1 MRHGQA
7 RAAASVRVPE
17 REGLVW
23 GCESKPARLSDNEKQ
38 RAWNQS
44 MESFRQP
51 SMQGPEEPAP
61 EDRGL
66 RPQRMAEMIGQRA
79 VYERLEIAIDAAR
92 KRSEPLGHI
101 LLDGPP
107 GLGKTTFAM
116 CIPAEL
122 GTTLQ
127 IASGAAL
134 AAPKD
139 LLPYLTN
146 AAEGSV
152 LFIDEIHRLPIAVEE
167 FLYPAMEDFRIDI
180 TLGDGVAARTINMP
194 LKPFTLV
201 GATTRP
207 GLISAPMRDRFVIRE
222 HLDYYSP
229 AELAEIIRRSA
240 AKLDMPMDDATADE
254 IARRSRGTPRLANNR
269 LRWIRDYSTSREER
283 RLDVEIARVALA
295 MQGIDEMGLDGFDRK
310 YLDTI
315 QRVFAGGPVGVEAIA
330 HTMSAAPDTL
340 EDDVE
345 PFLLRCELVIRTPRG
360 RKITPKGEEHLGTT
374 PATRGRLF

>member
-1 MRHGQA
+1 
-7 RAAASVRVPE
+7 
-17 REGLVW
+17 
-23 GCESKPARLSDNEKQ
+23 
-38 RAWNQS
+38 
-44 MESFRQP
+44 MESFREP
-51 SMQGPEEPAP
+51 SIQAAADDAPA
-61 EDRGL
+61 EDRAL
-66 RPQRMAEMIGQRA
+66 RPQRMDEMVGQRA
-79 VYERLEIAIDAAR
+79 VHERLSIAIDAAR
-92 KRSEPLGHI
+92 KRGETLGHI

-107 GLGKTTFAM
+107 GLGKTTFAT
-116 CIPAEL
+116 CIPREL

-146 AAEGSV
+146 CSEGSV

-194 LKPFTLV
+194 LRPFTLV
-201 GATTRP
+201 GATTRA
-207 GLISAPMRDRFVIRE
+207 GLISAPLRDRFVVRE

-229 AELAEIIRRSA
+229 EELAEIVRRSA
-240 AKLDMPMDDATADE
+240 VKLSMPMDDATADE

-269 LRWIRDYSTSREER
+269 LRWIRDFSTSRAG
-283 RLDVEIARVALA
+283 DQISVDIARSALE
-295 MQGIDEMGLDGFDRK
+295 MQGIDELGLDGFDRK
-310 YLDTI
+310 YLETI
-315 QRVFAGGPVGVEAIA
+315 QRVFAGGPVGIEAIA

-345 PFLLRCELVIRTPRG
+345 PYLLRRELVIRTPRG
-360 RKITPKGEEHLGTT
+360 RKLTPKGEEHVGVMPKT
-374 PATRGRLF
+374 PPQGRLF

>member
-1 MRHGQA
+1 
-7 RAAASVRVPE
+7 
-17 REGLVW
+17 
-23 GCESKPARLSDNEKQ
+23 
-38 RAWNQS
+38 
-44 MESFRQP
+44 MESFREP
-51 SMQGPEEPAP
+51 SIQGPPEPQP
-61 EDRGL
+61 EDRAL

-79 VYERLEIAIDAAR
+79 VYERLEIAIDASR
-92 KRSEPLGHI
+92 KRGETLGHI

-107 GLGKTTFAM
+107 GLGKTTFAT
-116 CIPAEL
+116 CIPNEL
-122 GTTLQ
+122 GVSLQ

-134 AAPKD
+134 SAPKD

-194 LKPFTLV
+194 LRPFTLV
-201 GATTRP
+201 GATTRS
-207 GLISAPMRDRFVIRE
+207 GLLSAPLRDRFVIRE

-229 AELAEIIRRSA
+229 EELAEIVHRSA
-240 AKLDMPMDDATADE
+240 GKLQMPMDDETAWE

-269 LRWIRDYSTSREER
+269 LRWIRDYSTSRAEG
-283 RLDVEIARVALA
+283 RLDVDIARVALA
-295 MQGIDEMGLDGFDRK
+295 MQGIDELGLDGFDRR
-310 YLDTI
+310 YLETI
-315 QRVFAGGPVGVEAIA
+315 QRVFAGGPVGIEAIA
-330 HTMSAAPDTL
+330 HTMSSAPDTL

-360 RKITPKGEEHLGTT
+360 RKLTPKGDEHLGGT
-374 PATRGRLF
+374 PAARGRLF

>member
-1 MRHGQA
+1 
-7 RAAASVRVPE
+7 
-17 REGLVW
+17 
-23 GCESKPARLSDNEKQ
+23 
-38 RAWNQS
+38 

-51 SMQGPEEPAP
+51 SLQAADEPVV
-61 EDRGL
+61 EDRAL
-66 RPQRMAEMIGQRA
+66 RPQRIAEMVGQRA
-79 VYERLEIAIDAAR
+79 VAERLEIAIDASR
-92 KRSEPLGHI
+92 KRGETLGHI

-107 GLGKTTFAM
+107 GLGKTTFAT
-116 CIPAEL
+116 CIPHEL

-134 AAPKD
+134 SAPKD

-194 LKPFTLV
+194 LRPFTLI
-201 GATTRP
+201 GATTRA
-207 GLISAPMRDRFVIRE
+207 GLLSAPLRDRFVIRD
-222 HLDYYSP
+222 HLDYYTVE
-229 AELAEIIRRSA
+229 ELAEIVRRSA
-240 AKLDMPMDDATADE
+240 GKLAMPMDDASADE

-269 LRWIRDYSTSREER
+269 LRWIRDYSTSRADGAV
-283 RLDVEIARVALA
+283 DVEIARAALA
-295 MQGIDEMGLDGFDRK
+295 MQGIDAIGLDAFDRR
-310 YLDTI
+310 YLETI
-315 QRVFAGGPVGVEAIA
+315 QRVFAGGPVGLEAIA

-345 PFLLRCELVIRTPRG
+345 PYLLRCELVVRTPRG
-360 RKITPKGEEHLGTT
+360 RRLTAKGDEHLGAPPT
-374 PATRGRLF
+374 PGQGRLF

>member
-1 MRHGQA
+1 MNSTNQFREPSIQA
-7 RAAASVRVPE
+7 A
-17 REGLVW
+17 
-23 GCESKPARLSDNEKQ
+23 
-38 RAWNQS
+38 
-44 MESFRQP
+44 
-51 SMQGPEEPAP
+51 EEPVA
-61 EDRGL
+61 EDRAL

-79 VYERLEIAIDAAR
+79 VHERLSIAIDAAR
-92 KRSEPLGHI
+92 KRGEALGHI

-107 GLGKTTFAM
+107 GLGKTTFAT
-116 CIPAEL
+116 CIPNEL

-180 TLGDGVAARTINMP
+180 TLGDGVSARTINMP
-194 LKPFTLV
+194 LRPFTLL
-201 GATTRP
+201 GATTRA
-207 GLISAPMRDRFVIRE
+207 GLISAPLRDRFVIRE

-229 AELAEIIRRSA
+229 AELADIVRRSA
-240 AKLDMPMDDATADE
+240 IKLDMPMDDASADE

-269 LRWIRDYSTSREER
+269 LRWIRDFSTSRADGA
-283 RLDVEIARVALA
+283 LDVEIAKAALA
-295 MQGIDEMGLDGFDRK
+295 MQGIDELGLDGFDRR
-310 YLDTI
+310 YLETI
-315 QRVFAGGPVGVEAIA
+315 QRVFGGGPVGIEAIA
-330 HTMSAAPDTL
+330 HTISTAPDTL

-360 RKITPKGEEHLGTT
+360 RKITPKGEEHLGG
-374 PATRGRLF
+374 PSVAKGRLF